1 MYLITIISI
10 NVYKYNQF
18 QNLSKSYSMFPLL
31 FNAIQLLSYT
41 IINILSNIVL
51 HIVYIVIYSV
61 VQVIQDVKK
70 KPFNIYMV
78 NSTHHTE

>member
-1 MYLITIISI
+1 
-10 NVYKYNQF
+10 
-18 QNLSKSYSMFPLL
+18 MFPLL